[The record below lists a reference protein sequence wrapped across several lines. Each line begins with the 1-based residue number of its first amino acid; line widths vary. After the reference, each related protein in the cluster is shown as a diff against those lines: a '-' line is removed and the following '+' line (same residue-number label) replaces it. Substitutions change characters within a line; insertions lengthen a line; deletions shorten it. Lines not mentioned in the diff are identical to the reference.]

1 MIDEPNFRNLIAEAN
16 LVLGSHDIEISM
28 AVYESFHPS
37 CLVNV
42 FGIAVM
48 RLSSEDTSWFG
59 EPLDDPLE
67 IIEFEWGD
75 ELDGFQLALH
85 IAIETIW
92 QLGLS
97 RPSGV
102 EYGVGGNFQRALAE
116 PILRLID
123 AESRNHSNP
132 EHRRTIQVIASM
144 LADVERDMDFGNLLA
159 VTTETKWRLDSEFEH
174 IGPTEPQDFMYSPC
188 VAVVNGIAASLQL
201 DQDSWRSIR
210 RQSIGASEARFLLKG
225 DGSPSKSAQRILLE
239 KSAGYETAWLE
250 VFERGVERE
259 PLIAA
264 DFEERFAH
272 LSLRH
277 NHLLFVGENTRH
289 VATPDMIGEG
299 VVGEIK
305 VSTKPLASALMIY
318 RDQLQWQM
326 HVTGARAALFVVEN
340 RYDDDREYL
349 WVIRNQSRIDLL
361 VSSAD
366 DLLSALD
373 SETQRK
379 RLHFDCVEFSKF
391 SELNAKQ
398 VNSEQMY
405 MPKES
410 DDKPAIVLL
419 ETDMNELED
428 DSAVELFDSWEDF
441 DFTDQEAGESAPE
454 PFEWTR
460 KSTRRLLK
468 RYLAGDTIYEM
479 ADRFRIEPSIA
490 MSQLAKLLL
499 NPKGALIDE
508 SAEHFGQTWAE
519 ESFETL
525 DRLWKLKVELS
536 EIARTLGR
544 DQLGVAFV
552 IFSRHSPAIPKA
564 IIRDFKLK

>member
-1 MIDEPNFRNLIAEAN
+1 MNDHEFDKLIAEAN
-16 LVLGSHDIEISM
+16 AILKTHEIEISM
-28 AVYESFHPS
+28 EIYNSFHPS
-37 CLVNV
+37 FLVMAL
-42 FGIAVM
+42 GYPVM
-48 RLSSEDTSWFG
+48 RITSEDRSWFG
-59 EPLDDPLE
+59 ESVDDPLE
-67 IIEFEWGD
+67 ILEFEWGD

-85 IAIETIW
+85 VAIRAIW
-92 QLGLS
+92 QLDLS
-97 RPSGV
+97 RPSGLDFNAEGSFHKSLTKPTLDLLV
-102 EYGVGGNFQRALAE
+102 ARSGNPA
-116 PILRLID
+116 
-123 AESRNHSNP
+123 NP
-132 EHRRTIQVIASM
+132 EHQRTTQAIASM
-144 LADVERDMDFGNLLA
+144 LAVIERDLDFGNLFA
-159 VTTETKWRLDSEFEH
+159 ITTEAKWRLDPCFKH
-174 IGPTEPQDFMYSPC
+174 IGPTEPQKFLHTPR
-188 VAVVNGIAASLQL
+188 VAVVNGITASLNL
-201 DQDSWRSIR
+201 DYESWRTIR
-210 RQSIGASEARFLLKG
+210 RQSIGASEARFLLKS
-225 DGSPSKSAQRILLE
+225 DGSQSKSAQRILSE
-239 KSAGYETAWLE
+239 KSAGYETPWLE

-272 LSLRH
+272 LGLRH
-277 NHLLFVGENTRH
+277 NHFLFAGQNNRH
-289 VATPDMIGEG
+289 VATPDLIGEG

-305 VSTKPLASALMIY
+305 VSTKPLASALKIY

-340 RYDDDREYL
+340 RYDEGREYL
-349 WVIRNQSRIDLL
+349 WVIRDQNRIDLL

-373 SETQRK
+373 RETRRK
-379 RLHFDCVEFSKF
+379 RLQFDCVEFSKF
-391 SELNAKQ
+391 SEPNAKQ
-398 VNSEQMY
+398 MDSEQMY
-405 MPKES
+405 MSKES

-419 ETDMNELED
+419 DTQINELD
-428 DSAVELFDSWEDF
+428 DGSAVELFDSWEDF

-479 ADRFRIEPSIA
+479 ADGLRIEPSVA
-490 MSQLAKLLL
+490 MGQLANLLL
-499 NPKGALIDE
+499 NPKGALVDE
-508 SAEHFGQTWAE
+508 SAEHFGQTWTE

-564 IIRDFKLK
+564 VIRDFKLK